1 MLIAY
6 SSSHECVWEG
16 GGGESHHARGS
27 VPIKLQDTLK
37 GAQQSPAQEK
47 DKKIFPSPVSE

>member
-1 MLIAY
+1 MLIAH
-6 SSSHECVWEG
+6 SSSHECVGRW
-16 GGGESHHARGS
+16 GGGESHHARDF

-47 DKKIFPSPVSE
+47 DKKYCHRH